1 VSLREGCIEAIA
13 VNAIAPPPPVHQE
26 DMEIARQIASDAL
39 DAILDYL
46 EANADGWQP
55 SIVVGEPRHS
65 ITVGT
70 QTVVRALIAAL
81 RQETG

>member
-1 VSLREGCIEAIA
+1 VSPEVVTELVTAH
-13 VNAIAPPPPVHQE
+13 V
-26 DMEIARQIASDAL
+26 

-46 EANADGWQP
+46 EVNADGWQP
-55 SIVVGEPRHS
+55 SIVVGEPGHN